1 MREDAYAAVLGGLT
15 GATPLRLHNLLEE
28 RSARDA
34 LLAIESDSIGTEVAP
49 VDVLV
54 EWQREING
62 IDLTAVS
69 ARLDAIDVQVSTLHE
84 STHPPQL
91 INDVDPAPL
100 IFCCGS
106 LPDPS
111 LVHVAVIGTRRAS
124 SIGREVARELGMGLA
139 EAGVVVVSGLALGI
153 DGEAHR
159 GALLAGAAPPL
170 AVVGSGVDVVYP
182 KRHGDLWTEVVN
194 AGALISEAPLGG
206 RPEPWR
212 FPARNRLIAAFA
224 DLLVVV
230 ESRHSGGSLLTVEQ
244 ALRRDL
250 EVMAVPGSVRNKA
263 ADGTNQL
270 LADGCAPARD
280 VTDVLVALGLS
291 EIAVATRRNETAV
304 GAPES
309 EVISQGASPDHSAAV
324 LGHTAVLGQGA
335 VVLEAIDDG
344 PTSLDEVV
352 DRTGLGVIDVY
363 AHVEELVASG
373 LVVHDGSRVRRQY

>member
-69 ARLDAIDVQVSTLHE
+69 ARLDAIDVHVSTLHE

-100 IFCCGS
+100 LFCRGS

-111 LVHVAVIGTRRAS
+111 LVHVAVVGTRRAS

-182 KRHGDLWTEVVN
+182 KRHGDLWTEVAN

-291 EIAVATRRNETAV
+291 EIAVATRRNETDV

-309 EVISQGASPDHSAAV
+309 EVVSQGASPDHSA
-324 LGHTAVLGQGA
+324 AVLGQGA

-352 DRTGLGVIDVY
+352 DRTGLGVIEVY

>member
-1 MREDAYAAVLGGLT
+1 MREDAYAAVLGGLA
-15 GATPLRLHNLLEE
+15 GATPLRLHNLLEG
-28 RSARDA
+28 RSAREA
-34 LLAIESDSIGTEVAP
+34 LLAIESNSIGSEVAP

-69 ARLDAIDVQVSTLHE
+69 ARLDAIDVHVSTLHDPA
-84 STHPPQL
+84 HPPQL
-91 INDVDPAPL
+91 KNDVDPAPL
-100 IFCCGS
+100 LFCRGS

-182 KRHGDLWTEVVN
+182 KRNGDLWSEVAD

-324 LGHTAVLGQGA
+324 LGQGA

-352 DRTGLGVIDVY
+352 DRTGLGVIEVY

>member
-84 STHPPQL
+84 STHPRQL

-100 IFCCGS
+100 IFCRGS

-111 LVHVAVIGTRRAS
+111 LVHVAVVGTRRAS

-159 GALLAGAAPPL
+159 GALLADAAPPL

-182 KRHGDLWTEVVN
+182 KRHGDLWTEVAN

-291 EIAVATRRNETAV
+291 EIAVATRRNETDV

-324 LGHTAVLGQGA
+324 LGQGA

-344 PTSLDEVV
+344 PTSLEEVV